1 MIAPTRWKLRLFQD
15 ISQKLAEKKDRE
27 SLFINLPIF
36 LLKLLRDERF
46 EVELSV

>member
-1 MIAPTRWKLRLFQD
+1 METSIIPGYFSE
-15 ISQKLAEKKDRE
+15 IPEKKDRE

-46 EVELSV
+46 EVELSA